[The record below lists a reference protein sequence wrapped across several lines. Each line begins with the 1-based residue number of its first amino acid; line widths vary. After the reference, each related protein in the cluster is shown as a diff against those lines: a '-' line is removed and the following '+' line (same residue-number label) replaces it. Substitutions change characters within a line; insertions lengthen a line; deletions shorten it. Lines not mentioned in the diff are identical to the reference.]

1 MDDSGPRRE
10 GRCLGCAPPQPAG
23 PLRTARH
30 QPWGGVPTCWQ
41 HDGETLSSS
50 GDLHCACC
58 AGIQL
63 RCCTFPLS
71 LNALHIQ
78 EAIYIYIYIY
88 IGSLPWNIASYC
100 YTSCWTAM
108 MSHLSLF
115 AVICM
120 QQQATCQVA
129 SASIPMVHPG
139 SCDLICPPHAPC
151 RPVAAR
157 RSQPGG
163 SCWQPPPSCCPQR
176 TSLLRWKSTAGAHGR
191 LV

>member
-23 PLRTARH
+23 PLCTARH

-41 HDGETLSSS
+41 HDGETLRSS

-58 AGIQL
+58 AGIRL

-71 LNALHIQ
+71 LHALHIL

-88 IGSLPWNIASYC
+88 RQPALEHCFILLYQLLDSNDEPLEPVC
-100 YTSCWTAM
+100 
-108 MSHLSLF
+108 SHLHAAAGHVS
-115 AVICM
+115 
-120 QQQATCQVA
+120 VA
-129 SASIPMVHPG
+129 SARIPMGHPG